1 MTALLRRLC
10 ERQAR
15 HWRERAVG
23 VLCASL
29 TLDGAGY
36 SDARELADRFRDRA
50 KTWDRWAGK
59 AMAANKRM
67 EARKR

>member
-1 MTALLRRLC
+1 MSDKNQTTEDGPIIALFESGL
-10 ERQAR
+10 
-15 HWRERAVG
+15 
-23 VLCASL
+23 SP
-29 TLDGAGY
+29 LDVTNKGY
-36 SDARELADRFRDRA
+36 PAKDVM